1 MYLSRICVKNFRN
14 FRCLEV
20 ELGPK
25 CVVVGE
31 NNVGKTNLLFALRLI
46 LDPRLSDISRHLREE
61 DFWDG
66 LNEPAKRGEII
77 EISIEIRDF
86 QDDINVLAVLQEHC
100 ILGPS
105 PDTALLTYRFRP
117 KPGIP
122 RDREISI
129 RDYEY
134 HIFGG
139 GLEENKVDH
148 SVRRWIPVEVLPAL
162 RDAERDLASWRQSP
176 LRPLVENLNIPD
188 ATLRRV
194 ASGID
199 TATDELLDEDDVK
212 QLIQGFRS
220 RLSLMVGSAHD
231 IDPSL
236 GFAPTTPE
244 RLTRALR
251 MFGDGRKKRPVGEM
265 SLGIDNLLYLLL
277 LAIELEHKETAG
289 ERAKTILAIEEP
301 ESHLHPHLQRLV
313 FRDFLHRDPPI
324 FLTTHS
330 PYIASVAPL
339 KSLVLLRNDE
349 QGFGSVAKSTLQ
361 AGLTGQEIADLQRYL
376 DATRAEM
383 LFARGVIL
391 VEGTSELFLIPA
403 VAENMNR
410 TLDKYGITVCSV
422 LGTNFVPYA
431 KLLGAQ
437 GLNVPFI
444 ILTDGD
450 PYTTNN
456 GEKRSR
462 GLSRAISVAE
472 TVGRHDPVTLEEMH
486 KQGCWAE
493 LREITKDI
501 GVFVGKRTL
510 EVDLVDRGHGQEIL
524 DTLRELRAPKARVD
538 EIQRFVEQGED
549 LDETEADY
557 LMRTIRRIGKGGV
570 AQRLAGRVDHAK
582 FPTYVTEGIRNIT
595 EALSI

>member
-1 MYLSRICVKNFRN
+1 MYLSRICIKNFRN
-14 FRCLEV
+14 FRSLEV

-46 LDPRLSDISRHLREE
+46 LDPRLSDISRQLRED

-66 LNEPAKRGEII
+66 LNEPAKHGEII
-77 EISIEIRDF
+77 EISIEIRNF
-86 QDDINVLAVLQEHC
+86 QDDKSVLAVLQEYC
-100 ILGPS
+100 VVGPS

-117 KPGIP
+117 KPGLP
-122 RDREISI
+122 KDKEISI

-134 HIFGG
+134 HVFGG
-139 GLEENKVDH
+139 GLEENNVDH
-148 SVRRWIPVEVLPAL
+148 SVRRWIPVEILPAL
-162 RDAERDLASWRQSP
+162 RDAERDLANWRRSP

-188 ATLRRV
+188 ETLRRV
-194 ASGID
+194 ALSID
-199 TATDELLDEDDVK
+199 TATNELLNESDVQ
-212 QLIQGFRS
+212 QLIEGFRS
-220 RLSLMVGSAHD
+220 RLSLMVGSVHE
-231 IDPSL
+231 IGPSL

-251 MFGDGRKKRPVGEM
+251 MFGDGPNKRPVGEM

-313 FRDFLHRDPPI
+313 FRDFLHREPPI

-330 PYIASVAPL
+330 PHIACVAPL
-339 KSLVLLRNDE
+339 ESLVLLRNDGR
-349 QGFGSVAKSTLQ
+349 GFGTVAKSTLQ
-361 AGLTGQEIADLQRYL
+361 AGLTDQEVADLHRYL

-391 VEGTSELFLIPA
+391 VEGVSEVFLIPA
-403 VAENMNR
+403 VAEDMNK
-410 TLDKYGITVCSV
+410 TLDEYGITVCSV

-431 KLLGAQ
+431 KLLGTQ
-437 GLNVPFI
+437 GLNIPFV

-450 PYTTNN
+450 SYTPKN
-456 GEKRSR
+456 GEKRSG
-462 GLSRAISVAE
+462 GLSRAISVAA
-472 TVGRHDPVTLEEMH
+472 TVGRHDSVALEEMY
-486 KQGCWAE
+486 KQGCWTE
-493 LREITKDI
+493 LREIVKEI

-524 DTLRELRAPKARVD
+524 DVLRELRAPNTRVD
-538 EIQRFVEQGED
+538 EIQRFVERGSE
-549 LDETEADY
+549 LDDDEASS
-557 LMRTIRRIGKGGV
+557 LMNTIRRTGKGGV
-570 AQRLAGRVDHAK
+570 AQRLAGRVDHRN
-582 FPTYVTEGIRNIT
+582 FPAYVTDGIQNIVKV
-595 EALSI
+595 LSQ